1 MHRTHLT
8 GILAAVATALFMNS
22 LAADDA
28 KPAKPAAKADPIP
41 AAARATL
48 EEAGLKVS
56 NSGLSLPE
64 EVELGKAI
72 RESARL
78 KKTMMGADRDV
89 FAAVREVDAFKAQI
103 HELKAQVTGLSAE
116 MANTT
121 GAAAQNRLIGAINAT
136 KGQIEQIA
144 RQGSESSDRLK
155 EARKKASEIRE
166 SYVDEILPMRSR

>member
-8 GILAAVATALFMNS
+8 GMRAALATGLLVSAV
-22 LAADDA
+22 AADDA
-28 KPAKPAAKADPIP
+28 KAAKPAAKVDPIP

-48 EEAGLKVS
+48 EEAGLKVT

-89 FAAVREVDAFKAQI
+89 YAAQREVDAFKAPI
-103 HELKAQVTGLSAE
+103 HEPK
-116 MANTT
+116 
-121 GAAAQNRLIGAINAT
+121 
-136 KGQIEQIA
+136 
-144 RQGSESSDRLK
+144 
-155 EARKKASEIRE
+155 
-166 SYVDEILPMRSR
+166 

>member
-1 MHRTHLT
+1 MHRTHFN
-8 GILAAVATALFMNS
+8 GILAAVATGLLTSA

-41 AAARATL
+41 AAARTTL
-48 EEAGLKVS
+48 EEAGFKVT

-89 FAAVREVDAFKAQI
+89 YAAEREVDAFKAPI
-103 HELKAQVTGLSAE
+103 HEPK
-116 MANTT
+116 
-121 GAAAQNRLIGAINAT
+121 
-136 KGQIEQIA
+136 
-144 RQGSESSDRLK
+144 
-155 EARKKASEIRE
+155 
-166 SYVDEILPMRSR
+166 